1 MARILVVI
9 DGDAHVRNTLRTS
22 ALGPLRAAHDCSFI
36 AAAATTDR
44 QPLESLPGF
53 LGYYRYDPATA
64 ARHSTL
70 FDALM
75 WRHRRRSRTF
85 LYRWLRSAGFG
96 SIIRDRGPWLR
107 FKSTV
112 RWLQAL
118 TRRPHVLRAV
128 VLGTEPIHSL
138 VRRTL
143 ERRIPIDADLAR
155 VVGEG
160 GFDLIVHP
168 SNAYEATGSD
178 LVRVT
183 RGTRTRVL
191 ALIDNWD
198 NLSSKT
204 VLWAPPDH
212 LAVWGEQSRQ
222 HAVQIQGIPAD
233 RVSAIGTPRFDAYFT
248 ARASRPPS
256 PYPFPYVLFVGS
268 APAVDELSVLRVLD
282 EEVASDPDTYGELR
296 VVYRPHP
303 WQQPRA
309 VPAAFEASAFH
320 RTVLDVQ
327 LVEAMAAGWLGEE
340 RNELQPDLEWYP
352 PLLTNALAVIGPLTT
367 MLLEGSL
374 CHRPVIALAHDDGV
388 HFTTPSQTLRWYRH
402 FEGVEDIEG
411 LVICPDLALLPGLL
425 RRTLAAP
432 QPDPERLDASL
443 AHFLHHDERSYGARL
458 LETVDHVLEISP
470 AESGHDAQSR

>member
-9 DGDAHVRNTLRTS
+9 DGDAHVRNTLRTP
-22 ALGPLRAAHDCSFI
+22 ALEPLRAAHDCSFI
-36 AAAATTDR
+36 AAASTTDR
-44 QPLESLPGF
+44 QLLESLPGF
-53 LGYYRYDPATA
+53 LGYYDSDPATA
-64 ARHSTL
+64 ARHSML

-85 LYRWLRSAGFG
+85 LYRWLRSAGYG
-96 SIIRDRGPWLR
+96 SIIRGRGPWLR
-107 FKSTV
+107 FKSSV
-112 RWLQAL
+112 RWVQAL
-118 TRRPHVLRAV
+118 TRRTHVLRAV
-128 VLGTEPIHSL
+128 VLGTEPIHTI
-138 VRRTL
+138 VRRAL
-143 ERRIPIDADLAR
+143 ERRIPINPELAR
-155 VVGEG
+155 FVDEG

-178 LVRVT
+178 LVRTT
-183 RGTRTRVL
+183 RGTPTRVL

-204 VLWAPPDH
+204 VLWAQPDH

-222 HAVQIQGIPAD
+222 HAVDIQGVPAD

-248 ARASRPPS
+248 ARIARPPS
-256 PYPFPYVLFVGS
+256 PYPSPYVLFVG
-268 APAVDELSVLRVLD
+268 AALAVDELSALRVLD
-282 EEVASDPDTYGELR
+282 EEIAGDPDTYGDLR

-309 VPAAFEASAFH
+309 VPAAFEADAFR

-327 LVEAMAAGWLGEE
+327 LAEAMAAGWLGTE
-340 RNELQPDLEWYP
+340 RNELQPDLDWYP

-411 LVICPDLALLPGLL
+411 LVICPDLAELPDVL

-432 QPDPERLDASL
+432 QPDLARLDASL
-443 AHFLHHDERSYGARL
+443 EHFLHHDERPYGARL
-458 LETVDHVLEISP
+458 LGTVDHVLAHQRATSP
-470 AESGHDAQSR
+470 HGAQSR